1 MMDQIATTFFCWIKL
16 SIDAKI
22 NYRLILANNDK
33 IRESI
38 GMIKK
43 HDLFNE
49 LKENYARL
57 TGSQKKIGKY
67 ILDHYERVAFMSA
80 VELANAVGVSDA
92 TIIRFTRNIGFSGYV
107 EFKQYMREGMKA
119 FDGPDNRMSKS
130 LELLQEEEDLTKRV
144 GQIDIDNLTGFVN
157 GLDQQLLD
165 EAVAA
170 IYQAKRIYLAGRGTA
185 SIIVQFL
192 HLHLQRMGFSA
203 ISISEGITVS
213 PEKLIGITEEDLLIS
228 CGFPRYSKDT
238 YNAVLFAK
246 NKKATVL
253 TITDSDL
260 SVLAVKS
267 DIVLTAKLD
276 NITFFH
282 SYIVPMALCNVLL
295 MKVFEK
301 NGENLYGTVSKNME
315 SLKIFDMTV

>member
-1 MMDQIATTFFCWIKL
+1 MM
-16 SIDAKI
+16 
-22 NYRLILANNDK
+22 
-33 IRESI
+33 
-38 GMIKK
+38 KK

-49 LKENYARL
+49 LKENYDRL

-67 ILDHYERVAFMSA
+67 VLDHYERVAFMSA

-107 EFKQYMREGMKA
+107 EFKQYMREGMRA

-130 LELLQEEEDLTKRV
+130 LELLEEKENLSRRV
-144 GQIDIDNLTGFVN
+144 GQIDIDNLTEFVN
-157 GLDQQLLD
+157 GLDLCILD

-170 IYQAKRIYLAGRGTA
+170 IYKAKRIYLAGRGTA
-185 SIIVQFL
+185 SILVQFL
-192 HLHLQRMGFSA
+192 LLHLQRMGFPVS
-203 ISISEGITVS
+203 SVSEGITVS
-213 PEKLIGITEEDLLIS
+213 PEKMVGITEEDLLIS

-246 NKKATVL
+246 KKKATVL

-260 SVLAVKS
+260 SILAVNS

-301 NGENLYGTVSKNME
+301 NGEKLYANVRSNME